1 MKAGQVL
8 VPQKINSWK
17 EMGTPFEKVSYE
29 QNNGNKQNEDREEL
43 VSLDNPESALTTC
56 ATLVVLKD

>member
-1 MKAGQVL
+1 
-8 VPQKINSWK
+8 
-17 EMGTPFEKVSYE
+17 MGTPFEKVSYE